1 MAKKKNKKKKTAK
14 ELESK
19 KRDEEINRN
28 TSNINNKNRS
38 IIAVLIIL
46 VFIAFISLII
56 LFRENQEGQINNVNK
71 TNVSIIIKQSAGKTT
86 TECLTGYGI
95 NESVIYIYG
104 EDCVYSQK
112 NTPWIAKMKTE
123 YNIRMI
129 STENTEQ
136 LIKFMNCM
144 NSFELEGTPTYIC
157 LKNSQIH
164 IGSFNSESELNLFLS
179 QCR

>member
-1 MAKKKNKKKKTAK
+1 MVKKRNEKKKTAK
-14 ELESK
+14 QLESK
-19 KRDEEINRN
+19 KRNEEINRN
-28 TSNINNKNRS
+28 IRDINNRNRG

-46 VFIAFISLII
+46 VFIAFVSLII
-56 LFRENQEGQINNVNK
+56 LLRENQESYINTENK
-71 TNVSIIIKQSAGKTT
+71 TNISIIIKQNTGKTT
-86 TECLTGYGI
+86 TECLAGYGI

-104 EDCVYSQK
+104 KDCVYSQK
-112 NTPWIAKMKTE
+112 NTPWVTKMKTE
-123 YNIRMI
+123 YDIRMI
-129 STENTEQ
+129 NTEDTEQ

>member
-1 MAKKKNKKKKTAK
+1 MVKKKNDGKKIAK

-19 KRDEEINRN
+19 KKNKEINRN
-28 TSNINNKNRS
+28 IRDINNRNKV

-46 VFIAFISLII
+46 VFIAFVSLLI
-56 LFRENQEGQINNVNK
+56 LFTENQEDQINIENN
-71 TNVSIIIKQSAGKTT
+71 TNASIIIKQSTIRTT
-86 TECLTGYGI
+86 TECLAGYGI

-104 EDCVYSQK
+104 DDCVYSQK
-112 NTPWIAKMKTE
+112 NTHWVAKMKTE

-129 STENTEQ
+129 NTEDVEQ

-144 NSFELEGTPTYIC
+144 NSFELEGTPTFIC